1 MKRSVY
7 NLSGVYTCTLV
18 LMVLCKGVWMEFG
31 FYIHS
36 SVWPPVFSCHDLN
49 LFSAV
54 MILAA
59 FWHWNC
65 FLMWVR
71 SQVNEMNVWF
81 GILFKYLHLEKCV
94 LYTGNLYFAHERRY
108 IYIYTH
114 THWRRKWQA
123 TPVFLPGESQGQGS
137 LVGSRLWC
145 RTESDMTEVT

>member
-7 NLSGVYTCTLV
+7 NLSGVYACTLV
-18 LMVLCKGVWMEFG
+18 LMVLCRGVWMEFR

-71 SQVNEMNVWF
+71 SQVNKMNVWF

-94 LYTGNLYFAHERRY
+94 LYTGNLYFAYERVCMYVYIYIMTLRMEIY
-108 IYIYTH
+108 IRTVTRMEIYIYTH
-114 THWRRKWQA
+114 I
-123 TPVFLPGESQGQGS
+123 
-137 LVGSRLWC
+137 
-145 RTESDMTEVT
+145 